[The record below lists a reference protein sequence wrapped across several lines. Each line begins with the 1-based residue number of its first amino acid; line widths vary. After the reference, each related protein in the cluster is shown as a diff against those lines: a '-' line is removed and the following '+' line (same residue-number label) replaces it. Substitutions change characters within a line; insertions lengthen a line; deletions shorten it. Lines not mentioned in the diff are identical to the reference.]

1 MTTIDA
7 VRTVTVERDIP
18 HPPAKVWRALTLPHF
33 IEDWLMKTDFAAV
46 IGQRFQ
52 FRADWGAV
60 DGEVLA
66 IEPERSLAYR
76 WDAMGL
82 ESIVTWTLT
91 PTAGGT
97 RLRMDQTGF
106 RADQEQAFQ
115 GAKFGWAKFL
125 GNLEQLLGRID

>member
-1 MTTIDA
+1 MTATEA
-7 VRTVTVERDIP
+7 VRTVSLERDLP

-33 IEDWLMKTDFAAV
+33 MEAWLMKTDFAAKL
-46 IGQRFQ
+46 GHRFE
-52 FRADWGAV
+52 FRGDWGSV

-66 IEPERSLAYR
+66 IEPERSLSYR

-91 PTAGGT
+91 PIAGGT

-106 RADQEQAFQ
+106 RPDQEQAFQ
-115 GAKFGWAKFL
+115 GAKFGWTKFFS
-125 GNLEQLLGRID
+125 NLDALLARID